1 VPQSPMRGGPETLR
15 LVRHAESVGNVVS
28 AAARRDGREMWDTP
42 ERDPDVTLTEEGRRQ
57 AVQLGEALA
66 RLPEDDRPSVLW
78 SSPFIRAEETAR
90 LVASTCAHWQDLEW
104 KVDER
109 LRDRELGVVD
119 RLTAAGIR
127 ARYPELADLRRRF
140 GKFYFRPPGGESW
153 ADVGLRLRSYLAE
166 LRSDYE
172 GASVIVFAHDVVV
185 LMFRYVLED
194 LDEKA
199 ILEIG
204 RSDPVRNCSVTTYR
218 THGGRLRLE
227 GYNQLAPLP

>member
-1 VPQSPMRGGPETLR
+1 MLGGPRTLR

-28 AAARRDGREMWDTP
+28 SAARRDGLEMWDTA
-42 ERDPDVTLTEEGRRQ
+42 ERDPDVGLTEEGRRQ
-57 AVQLGEALA
+57 ALGLGEALA
-66 RLPEDDRPSVLW
+66 QLSEDDRPRVLW
-78 SSPFIRAEETAR
+78 SSPFTRAAETAR
-90 LVASTCAHWQDLEW
+90 LVASSCSHWRDLEW

-119 RLTAAGIR
+119 RLTGVGIR

-153 ADVGLRLRSYLAE
+153 ADVGLRLRSYLYE
-166 LRSDYE
+166 LRSEYE
-172 GASVIVFAHDVVV
+172 GANVIVFAHDVVV
-185 LMFRYVLED
+185 LMFRYVIEE

>member
-1 VPQSPMRGGPETLR
+1 MRGGPQTLR

-28 AAARRDGREMWDTP
+28 SAARQEGREMWDTP
-42 ERDPDVTLTEEGRRQ
+42 ERDPDVVLTEEGRRQ
-57 AVQLGEALA
+57 AVELGRALA
-66 RLPEDDRPSVLW
+66 GLPEDDRPRLLW
-78 SSPFIRAEETAR
+78 SSPFVRAAETAR
-90 LVASTCAHWQDLEW
+90 LVADTCPHWKDLEW

-119 RLTAAGIR
+119 RLTGVGIR

-153 ADVGLRLRSYLAE
+153 ADVGLRLRSYLSE
-166 LRSDYE
+166 LRSDYA
-172 GASVIVFAHDVVV
+172 GANVIIFAHDVVV
-185 LMFRYVLED
+185 LMFRYVIEE
-194 LDEKA
+194 LDEAA

-204 RSDPVRNCSVTTYR
+204 RGDPVRNCSVTTYR